1 MQSTSFSFQRVV
13 KQLSEH
19 HLTQKSMF
27 SQALQRI
34 LIFLALLPPP
44 CKYIQKSGLYIH
56 ELAFGWL
63 QGLHVPVCDKSISKG
78 TTVSPPDPIPTTQ
91 QEEDRGCKVT
101 VELLFWSPH
110 PALLKRRLI
119 YKQRFHSC
127 GPQQAKNS
135 SILTMKQIQAFSF
148 SFFLSFFPPEFRASL
163 DDSDVLK

>member
-148 SFFLSFFPPEFRASL
+148 SFFLSFFFSPRIQSQ
-163 DDSDVLK
+163 SG